1 MKKRTLLVSGILLLL
16 LAGLKWARHLSQ
28 YMDVTFGDEAQYLRY
43 GLDLFQTIKKD
54 WGPSYNLWY
63 KFLSFFQSNPVSLFY
78 LNYQVTTIVLAILL
92 FLFLVRYNIS
102 VIISYWLSFCF
113 LLSTTVIDT
122 WPPSGFS
129 SRPAAC
135 SREDLPEPD
144 GPISPTISPG
154 MTSRSTPLSTGRW
167 PASVM

>member
-78 LNYQVTTIVLAILL
+78 LNYQVTAIVLAVLL
-92 FLFLVRYNIS
+92 FVFLMRYNIS
-102 VIISYWLSFCF
+102 FFISIWLSFCF
-113 LLSTTVIDT
+113 LLSPTVIDT
-122 WPPSGFS
+122 WPRVSHFAVIVLLMFLIAVRNIELK
-129 SRPAAC
+129 SRKMILMSLA
-135 SREDLPEPD
+135 
-144 GPISPTISPG
+144 
-154 MTSRSTPLSTGRW
+154 
-167 PASVM
+167 